1 MVILIINYVLAD
13 YNVLKLK
20 SNSTGGESMTDYE
33 KIDEIARKNN
43 NIFRTQMIVD
53 AGIRKEKI
61 REMLECGLIEK
72 IGHGIYALSKEDVD
86 EYYEFQQRCPK
97 GIFSYGTSAYFWK
110 LSDRVPNVL
119 SCTVPRGYNTSRLK
133 IDTKVKYHYL
143 PKELYDIGIVEIIS
157 PQGAM
162 IRVYDRERTIC
173 DLIRDRKKM
182 DMQLYSNALNV
193 YFKSREKNI
202 RKLMKYGKEFRITEE
217 LEKYMEV
224 LQ

>member
-1 MVILIINYVLAD
+1 MVHN
-13 YNVLKLK
+13 
-20 SNSTGGESMTDYE
+20 GGDDMTDYE
-33 KIDEIARKNN
+33 KIDEMARKNN
-43 NIFRTQMIVD
+43 NVFKTQMVIE

-61 REMLECGLIEK
+61 REMLERGLIEK
-72 IGHGIYALSKEDVD
+72 LGHGLYSLSREDVD
-86 EYYEFQQRCPK
+86 EYFEFQQKCPK
-97 GIFSYGTSAYFWK
+97 GVFSYGTSAYFWN

-143 PKELYDIGIVEIIS
+143 PQDLYDIGIVEIIS

-162 IRVYDRERTIC
+162 VRVYDRERTIC
-173 DLIRDRKKM
+173 DLIRDRKKV
-182 DMQLYSNALNV
+182 DTQLYSNALNV

-202 RKLMKYGKEFRITEE
+202 RKLMKYGKAFRITEE

>member
-1 MVILIINYVLAD
+1 
-13 YNVLKLK
+13 
-20 SNSTGGESMTDYE
+20 MTDYE
-33 KIDEIARKNN
+33 KIEEIARKNN
-43 NIFRTQMIVD
+43 NVFKTQMVIE

-61 REMLECGLIEK
+61 REMLESGLVEK
-72 IGHGIYALSKEDVD
+72 LGHGLYSLSREDVD

-97 GIFSYGTSAYFWK
+97 GIFSYGTSAYFWN

-143 PKELYDIGIVEIIS
+143 PKDLYDIGIVEIIS
-157 PQGAM
+157 PQGAQ

-173 DLIRDRKKM
+173 DLIRDRKKV

-202 RKLMKYGKEFRITEE
+202 RKLMKYGKVFRITEE

>member
-1 MVILIINYVLAD
+1 
-13 YNVLKLK
+13 
-20 SNSTGGESMTDYE
+20 MTDYE
-33 KIDEIARKNN
+33 KIEEIARKNN
-43 NIFRTQMIVD
+43 NVFKTQMVIE

-61 REMLECGLIEK
+61 REMLESGLIEK
-72 IGHGIYALSKEDVD
+72 LGHGLYSLSKEDVD

-97 GIFSYGTSAYFWK
+97 GIFSYGTSAYFWN

-119 SCTVPRGYNTSRLK
+119 SCTVPRGCNTSRLK

-143 PKELYDIGIVEIIS
+143 PKDLYGIGIVEVIS
-157 PQGAM
+157 PQGAK

-173 DLIRDRKKM
+173 DLIRDRKKV

-202 RKLMKYGKEFRITEE
+202 RKLMKYGKAFRITEE

>member
-1 MVILIINYVLAD
+1 
-13 YNVLKLK
+13 
-20 SNSTGGESMTDYE
+20 MTDYE
-33 KIDEIARKNN
+33 MVIKIANENN
-43 NIFRTQMIVD
+43 NVFKTKMIVE

-72 IGHGIYALSKEDVD
+72 LGYGLYSLSGEDVD
-86 EYYEFQQRCPK
+86 EYCEFQQKCPK
-97 GIFSYGTSAYFWK
+97 GVFSYGTSAYFWD
-110 LSDRVPNVL
+110 LSDKVPNVL

-133 IDTKVKYHYL
+133 IDTKVRYHYV
-143 PKELYDIGIVEIIS
+143 PQDLYNVGIIEITS
-157 PQGAM
+157 PQGAK
-162 IRVYDRERTIC
+162 IYVYDRERTIC
-173 DLIRDRKKM
+173 DLVRDRKKV

-202 RKLMKYGKEFRITEE
+202 RRLMKYGKVFRITEE

>member
-1 MVILIINYVLAD
+1 
-13 YNVLKLK
+13 
-20 SNSTGGESMTDYE
+20 MTDYE
-33 KIDEIARKNN
+33 KIEEIARKNN
-43 NIFRTQMIVD
+43 NVFKTQMVIE

-61 REMLECGLIEK
+61 REMLESGLIEK
-72 IGHGIYALSKEDVD
+72 LGHGLYSLSKEDVD

-97 GIFSYGTSAYFWK
+97 GIFSYGTSAYFWN

-157 PQGAM
+157 PQGAQ

-173 DLIRDRKKM
+173 DLIRDRKKV
-182 DMQLYSNALNV
+182 DMQFYSNALNV

-202 RKLMKYGKEFRITEE
+202 RKLMKYGKAFRITEE

>member
-1 MVILIINYVLAD
+1 M
-13 YNVLKLK
+13 
-20 SNSTGGESMTDYE
+20 GGDGMTDYE
-33 KIDEIARKNN
+33 KIEEIARKNN
-43 NIFRTQMIVD
+43 NVFKTQMVIE

-61 REMLECGLIEK
+61 REMLESGLVEK
-72 IGHGIYALSKEDVD
+72 LGHGLYSLSREDVD

-97 GIFSYGTSAYFWK
+97 GIFSYGTSAYFWN

-157 PQGAM
+157 PQGAQ

-173 DLIRDRKKM
+173 DLIRDRKKV

-202 RKLMKYGKEFRITEE
+202 RKLMKYGKAFRITEE